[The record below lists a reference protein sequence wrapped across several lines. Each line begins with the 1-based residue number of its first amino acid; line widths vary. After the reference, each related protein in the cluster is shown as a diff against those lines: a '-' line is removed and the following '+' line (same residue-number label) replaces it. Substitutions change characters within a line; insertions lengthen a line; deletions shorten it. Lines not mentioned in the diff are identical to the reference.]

1 MARRGR
7 DASLV
12 GPFTLSAILHAAVAT
27 VLFNTL
33 REGKPVALP
42 PMYRVNIVAAPAG
55 ERSIGEVRSGQSR
68 TATSVT
74 QPAASPSTVQEAPVP
89 TRSTVKPAPSPRT
102 NTSVTK
108 SAAKAVT
115 PTDAKVAAKPKVTAP
130 ADVKVNQKAPTQTP
144 KAGGGPI
151 GGKGTD
157 VATVRTEGIEFPF
170 QGYLN
175 NIVRQIA
182 IKFKPRNP
190 AARLK
195 AEVRFLIHRD
205 GSVSDLTFIRRSG
218 NFSFDLEAQGAVEA
232 AASALAF
239 GPLPDG
245 FSDDVLPV
253 VFSFDP
259 EFLK

>member
-1 MARRGR
+1 
-7 DASLV
+7 
-12 GPFTLSAILHAAVAT
+12 
-27 VLFNTL
+27 
-33 REGKPVALP
+33 
-42 PMYRVNIVAAPAG
+42 MYRVNIVAAPPG
-55 ERSIGEVRSGQSR
+55 ERAIGELKSGDSKS
-68 TATSVT
+68 TSSVT
-74 QPAASPSTVQEAPVP
+74 QPTAAQSTIRETPVP
-89 TRSTVKPAPSPRT
+89 KRSRATAATAPAS
-102 NTSVTK
+102 
-108 SAAKAVT
+108 
-115 PTDAKVAAKPKVTAP
+115 KVAAKTTAKAATPTERKASPKSKVTTP
-130 ADVKVNQKAPTQTP
+130 TDTKVNQTKTEAPT
-144 KAGGGPI
+144 AGGGPT

-157 VATVRTEGIEFPF
+157 VANVRTEGIEFPF
-170 QGYLN
+170 PGYLN

-218 NFSFDLEAQGAVEA
+218 SFSFDLEAQGAVEA

-245 FSDDVLPV
+245 FPDDVLPV

-259 EFLK
+259 TFLK

>member
-1 MARRGR
+1 
-7 DASLV
+7 LF
-12 GPFTLSAILHAAVAT
+12 GPFTLSAILHAAIAT
-27 VLFNTL
+27 LLFNTL
-33 REGKPVALP
+33 RESKPVALP
-42 PMYRVNIVAAPAG
+42 PMYHVNIVAAPPG
-55 ERSIGEVRSGQSR
+55 ERAIGEVKPGESR
-68 TATSVT
+68 ATPPVT
-74 QPAASPSTVQEAPVP
+74 QPVASPSTIQETPVP
-89 TRSTVKPAPSPRT
+89 TRSSVKPAPSART
-102 NTSVTK
+102 STSATK
-108 SAAKAVT
+108 SAAKAAT
-115 PTDAKVAAKPKVTAP
+115 PTEGKVAPKSKVTAP
-130 ADVKVNQKAPTQTP
+130 ADAKVNQKTVTEAP
-144 KAGGGPI
+144 KAGGGPT

-157 VATVRTEGIEFPF
+157 VATVRSDGIEFPF
-170 QGYLN
+170 PGYLN

-205 GSVSDLTFIRRSG
+205 GSVSDIQFIKRSG
-218 NFSFDLEAQGAVEA
+218 NFSFDLEASGAVEA

-245 FSDDVLPV
+245 FSDDALPV